1 VEAVCLIMCVD
12 CSQTEQSYKA
22 NPKLLAQLQHCEQN
36 KIPFAVLLGESEM
49 QRGVVK
55 VRVIETREE
64 TEVPKEQLVAVLL
77 EKIAQLT
84 K

>member
-1 VEAVCLIMCVD
+1 MLDD
-12 CSQTEQSYKA
+12 CSQTEQSYRA

-36 KIPFAVLLGESEM
+36 KIPLAVLLGESEM

-55 VRVIETREE
+55 VRVVETREE
-64 TEVPKEQLVAVLL
+64 TEVPQEQLVAVLL
-77 EKIAQLT
+77 EKISLLT